1 MEKRYT
7 KIMEK
12 WFLVDPA
19 LFQVLCTHKLT
30 VNGHITCPLRCG
42 RRMLE
47 YNPDIVREMSDNAL
61 EEAMRAE
68 AVRILLKHPYE
79 RRPDG
84 CTQKTMGLAS
94 NIVIGDNYSHTGFNI
109 ETPKEFGLK
118 KGMSYEWYAHELA
131 NGEEGDTDA
140 QVNGG
145 DNGSVGGNGKAP
157 WGRDASGTAG
167 SAGRKFEDLAGLWEE
182 DDVAVQMI
190 NGIIESTTDW
200 GSLSGNFAEKLK
212 GTLKAKINWRNVLR
226 GFRASILNSQRQLT
240 RMKPSRRFGFE
251 YMGSVNRFSSRLLI
265 AVDVS
270 GSITTKNLMYFY
282 GVINSAFIYGF
293 KSVDV
298 VQFDCGICNA
308 QSLQKV
314 VREPL
319 VIGRGGTSFQEPID
333 YAHEQSYDGLII
345 LTDGYAPQ
353 PTIPQGFRTS
363 LLWVCKDETS
373 LNNNKEWME
382 RCGKT
387 CIMQI

>member
-1 MEKRYT
+1 MEERYT
-7 KIMEK
+7 KILEK
-12 WFLVDPA
+12 WFLTDPA
-19 LFQVLCTHKLT
+19 LFQVLCTHKLSI
-30 VNGHITCPLRCG
+30 NGHITCPLRCG

-47 YNPDIVREMSDNAL
+47 YNPDIICEMSDTAL

-84 CTQKTMGLAS
+84 CSQKTIGLAS

-109 ETPKEFGLK
+109 ETPQEFGLK

-131 NGEEGDTDA
+131 DGEDGEDGKD
-140 QVNGG
+140 GG
-145 DNGSVGGNGKAP
+145 DEGAGINGRGSRRSSVGK
-157 WGRDASGTAG
+157 
-167 SAGRKFEDLAGLWEE
+167 KFTDLAELWEE
-182 DDVAVQMI
+182 DEVAVQMI

-200 GSLSGNFAEKLK
+200 GTLQGNFAEKLK
-212 GTLKAKINWRNVLR
+212 GTLKAKINWKDVLR
-226 GFRASILNSQRQLT
+226 GFRATLLNSQRQLT

-251 YMGSVNRFSSRLLI
+251 YMGSTNRFSSRLLI

-282 GVINSAFIYGF
+282 GVINSAFRYGF

-298 VQFDCGICNA
+298 VQFDCGISSV
-308 QSLQKV
+308 QSLHKV
-314 VREPL
+314 TREPL
-319 VIGRGGTSFQEPID
+319 VVGRGGTSFQEPID
-333 YAHEQSYDGLII
+333 YAHEQGYDGLII
-345 LTDGYAPQ
+345 LTDGYAPE

-373 LNNNKEWME
+373 LSNNKEWME
-382 RCGKT
+382 KSGKT

>member
-1 MEKRYT
+1 MEERYT

-12 WFLVDPA
+12 WFLVDPP

-30 VNGHITCPLRCG
+30 MNGHITCPLRCG
-42 RRMLE
+42 KMVLE
-47 YNPDIVREMSDNAL
+47 YNPDIIREMSDKAL

-84 CTQKTMGLAS
+84 CSQKIMGLAS
-94 NIVIGDNYSHTGFNI
+94 NIVIGDNYKHTGLNI

-118 KGMSYEWYAHELA
+118 KGMSYEWYAHELGD
-131 NGEEGDTDA
+131 GE
-140 QVNGG
+140 
-145 DNGSVGGNGKAP
+145 GGNGDAKGNGSGNDT
-157 WGRDASGTAG
+157 GRGNG
-167 SAGRKFEDLAGLWEE
+167 KGKKFADLAGLWEE
-182 DDVAVQMI
+182 DEVAVQMI

-200 GSLSGNFAEKLK
+200 GTLGGDFAEKLK
-212 GTLKAKINWRNVLR
+212 CTLKAKINWRDVLR

-240 RMKPSRRFGFE
+240 RMKPNRRFGFD
-251 YMGSVNRFSSRLLI
+251 YMGSTSRFSSRLLV

-282 GVINSAFIYGF
+282 GVINSAFRYGF
-293 KSVDV
+293 KSLDV
-298 VQFDCGICNA
+298 VQFDCGISIV

-314 VREPL
+314 VKEAF
-319 VIGRGGTSFQEPID
+319 VVGRGGTSFQEPIN
-333 YAHEQSYDGLII
+333 YAHNNGYDGLII

-353 PTIPQGFRTS
+353 PVIPQGFKS
-363 LLWVCKDETS
+363 SILWVCIDEACHS
-373 LNNNKEWME
+373 ANKEWME
-382 RCGKT
+382 KSGKT